1 MEVDKEASPGRE
13 RELVISRKLG
23 VLALRAL
30 GVLLGVVA
38 REERRDADI
47 NTEPTLASS
56 SNRLLCALLVELRRA
71 LLGVGVGVGT
81 GVVAWLAT
89 RLRVLRGVDGENISR
104 SLTVPSEAATDWPRD
119 DTEET
124 DRAEEERLRLLF
136 SPASL
141 LYSLA
146 TSKLKVKP
154 EIKEMRQRTS
164 SQKKIP
170 KNKSNQKC
178 QLHVLRSQ
186 Q

>member
-23 VLALRAL
+23 VLPLR
-30 GVLLGVVA
+30 VLLGVVA
-38 REERRDADI
+38 RGERRGADI
-47 NTEPTLASS
+47 NTEPTLAVSS
-56 SNRLLCALLVELRRA
+56 SNRLLFALLVLLLAELLRT

-89 RLRVLRGVDGENISR
+89 RLRVLRGVEGENISR
-104 SLTVPSEAATDWPRD
+104 SLTVPSDAASDRPRD

-124 DRAEEERLRLLF
+124 DRAEEERLRLFF

-146 TSKLKVKP
+146 KSIGKV
-154 EIKEMRQRTS
+154 S
-164 SQKKIP
+164 
-170 KNKSNQKC
+170 
-178 QLHVLRSQ
+178 
-186 Q
+186 